1 MDVGG
6 GASNLKHEIRNVKD
20 WRGCVEVCRQMLIR
34 LRTVENGFYMQYL
47 PFGGYTLFT
56 RRDSSSL
63 NVLVDRVDSLSMV
76 V

>member
-1 MDVGG
+1 MA
-6 GASNLKHEIRNVKD
+6 ASNFKHEIRHVKGL
-20 WRGCVEVCRQMLIR
+20 RGCVEVCRRMLIR
-34 LRTVENGFYMQYL
+34 LRTAWRMAFVCNIYHLVGIHCS
-47 PFGGYTLFT
+47 